1 VTISPEV
8 AYAQTWALGAY
19 EHIARQ
25 LLSAAAATIAE
36 ATPVEGERVLDVG
49 CGTGNAALLA
59 AERGARVTG
68 IDPAQ
73 RLLDVA
79 AGEARRRGLAAA
91 FLSGDA
97 ASLPLPD
104 RSIDVVVSVFGVIF
118 APEPPA
124 AAAEIAR
131 VMSAPGR
138 LVLSAW
144 RPGGALADVAAAG
157 RRALAELANP
167 PPGGTSFAWHD
178 ADALSSLLT
187 PHGFSPPRVREHTI
201 DFRERSVEAFV
212 ERELRDH
219 PLWAGARERLGEQ
232 RFAAVRAR
240 VAEILGAAN
249 EDPQAFK
256 ITGRYVIAAAQRR

>member
-1 VTISPEV
+1 MSPEV
-8 AYAQTWALGAY
+8 AYAQTWALGGY

-25 LLSAAAATIAE
+25 LLPAAVATIAE
-36 ATPVEGERVLDVG
+36 AAPVEGERVLDVG

-68 IDPAQ
+68 VDPAQ

-79 AGEARRRGLAAA
+79 AAEARRRGLAAA
-91 FLSGDA
+91 FLPGDA
-97 ASLPLPD
+97 ASLPLPE

-131 VMSAPGR
+131 VMATTGR

-144 RPGGALADVAAAG
+144 RPQGALADVAAAR
-157 RRALAELANP
+157 RRALAELGDP
-167 PPGGTSFAWHD
+167 PPGGASFAWHD

-187 PHGFSPPRVREHTI
+187 PHGFSPPRISEHAI

-219 PLWAGARERLGEQ
+219 PLWAGARERLEAEE
-232 RFAAVRAR
+232 RFRAVRSR
-240 VAEILGAAN
+240 VAAILGAAN

-256 ITGRYVIAAAQRR
+256 ITGRYVIAAAQRP